1 MNTKTTKQTAQSPK
15 AKTNEATKFA
25 TRNLKSSKYDF
36 NALKQQARRGRKGGA
51 LSNTTRAV
59 INADKFIAFHSRIP
73 AEPSIWFTEA
83 FERQET
89 TGISPTIKEM
99 NDWWTNSENYDETGI
114 NGYKQDTYEFMPTY
128 YTPSGAT
135 KLLTKR
141 LLKGE
146 EDVANFVK
154 FVTI

>member
-1 MNTKTTKQTAQSPK
+1 MPNNNTKSVKTKTT
-15 AKTNEATKFA
+15 TNP
-25 TRNLKSSKYDF
+25 KYDF
-36 NALKQQARRGRKGGA
+36 NALKQQARKGSKGGS
-51 LSNTTRAV
+51 LSPTTRAK
-59 INADKFIAFHSRIP
+59 IDPEKFIAFHTRLP
-73 AEPSIWFTEA
+73 AQPAIWFTEA

-99 NDWWTNSENYDETGI
+99 NDWWTSSENYDESGK
-114 NGYKQDTYEFMPTY
+114 NGYKQDTSEFMPTY

-146 EDVANFVK
+146 DDVANFVT
-154 FVTI
+154 FVS

>member
-1 MNTKTTKQTAQSPK
+1 MNTTKQSV
-15 AKTNEATKFA
+15 KTQKT
-25 TRNLKSSKYDF
+25 SKYDF
-36 NALKQQARRGRKGGA
+36 NALKQQARRGSKGGS
-51 LSNTTRAV
+51 LSPTTRAI
-59 INADKFIAFHSRIP
+59 INPEKFIAFHARLP
-73 AEPSIWFTEA
+73 AQPAIWFTEA

-89 TGISPTIKEM
+89 NGISPTIKEM
-99 NDWWTNSENYDETGI
+99 NDWWVSSEYYDESGK
-114 NGYKQDTYEFMPTY
+114 NGYKQDTGEFMPTY

-154 FVTI
+154 FVS

>member
-1 MNTKTTKQTAQSPK
+1 MSNNNTKSV
-15 AKTNEATKFA
+15 KTQKT
-25 TRNLKSSKYDF
+25 SKYDF
-36 NALKQQARRGRKGGA
+36 NALKQQARRGSKGGS
-51 LSNTTRAV
+51 LSPTQRAV
-59 INADKFIAFHSRIP
+59 INPEKFIAFHTRLP
-73 AEPSIWFTEA
+73 AQPAIWFTEA

-89 TGISPTIKEM
+89 KGVSPTIKEM
-99 NDWWTNSENYDETGI
+99 DDWWVNSENYDESGK
-114 NGYKQDTYEFMPTY
+114 NGYKQDTREFMPTY

-154 FVTI
+154 FVS

>member
-1 MNTKTTKQTAQSPK
+1 MSNNNTKSVKTKTT
-15 AKTNEATKFA
+15 TKP
-25 TRNLKSSKYDF
+25 KYDF
-36 NALKQQARRGRKGGA
+36 SALKQQARKGSKGGA
-51 LSNTTRAV
+51 LSPTTRAK
-59 INADKFIAFHSRIP
+59 IDPKKFIAFHTRLP
-73 AEPSIWFTEA
+73 AQPAIWFTEA

-99 NDWWTNSENYDETGI
+99 NDWWTSSENYDETGT
-114 NGYKQDTYEFMPTY
+114 NGYKQDTHEFMPTY

-146 EDVANFVK
+146 DDVANFVT
-154 FVTI
+154 FVS